1 MSPRRFLR
9 KTPWRSAEDERETS
23 PAARS
28 TSDHPS
34 CVQCIV
40 KMAPQPP
47 AVTALAQKT
56 ERVQP
61 THNRVRRQSYRLRN
75 NWEGCHLLAMEPAI
89 GTADTS
95 PTLLHTDSTNTE
107 KFHNNLGT
115 INTLDS
121 LPIEVKTSNPGRPV
135 SSYSCSVHSEQ
146 KQEKLVLEADENVNL
161 STERIC
167 QCRLKLSKEEHQPEE
182 PRTRRLPWKVV
193 CDN

>member
-61 THNRVRRQSYRLRN
+61 THNRVRRQSCRLRN

-89 GTADTS
+89 GSADTS
-95 PTLLHTDSTNTE
+95 PTLLHTNSNITE
-107 KFHNNLGT
+107 KFHSNLVLLY
-115 INTLDS
+115 NPLDS
-121 LPIEVKTSNPGRPV
+121 LPHEVEKPKVGPAV
-135 SSYSCSVHSEQ
+135 SSYSCSVQSEQ
-146 KQEKLVLEADENVNL
+146 QQEKLVLEADENVNL
-161 STERIC
+161 NEERISH
-167 QCRLKLSKEEHQPEE
+167 CRL
-182 PRTRRLPWKVV
+182 
-193 CDN
+193 